1 MTQNTAI
8 RTDRSWLKP
17 LLAWAVFIAVAIAL
31 GSYAKAPVFPGMGR
45 MLPRVPAPPQDIST
59 LLYMLGVGSIVWYAV
74 VISLPLLVWLAR
86 KADTDRHSRAR
97 IILIA
102 LAIFATLLALTIV
115 VEYIVIYGDSSRG
128 PPLNAYLAI
137 GLKQD
142 LLPWIACAAI
152 VAAIETRRR
161 SVQARVERERLRAQ
175 IAEQRLIALTGQ
187 LHPHFLFN
195 TLQGISTLIHR
206 DADAA
211 DEMLSKLSDLL
222 RDLLRHRDNALVTL
236 GEEIRYIRT
245 YLEISQIRFADRLRF
260 SIDVAAGLD
269 GAAVPLFILQPLV
282 ENALNHGIG
291 GRAQGGSINVRATRQ
306 GDRLH
311 LEVTDDGVGIA
322 VPSDGMGLSNTRE
335 RLRASFDD
343 DQHLSIERGDNGGTV
358 ARIDI
363 PFRPVTH

>member
-1 MTQNTAI
+1 
-8 RTDRSWLKP
+8 
-17 LLAWAVFIAVAIAL
+17 
-31 GSYAKAPVFPGMGR
+31 
-45 MLPRVPAPPQDIST
+45 
-59 LLYMLGVGSIVWYAV
+59 MLGVGSIVWYAV

-102 LAIFATLLALTIV
+102 LAIFTTLLALTIV

-311 LEVTDDGVGIA
+311 LEVADDGVGIA

-343 DQHLSIERGDNGGTV
+343 DPQLSIQPGDSGGTV

-363 PFRPVTH
+363 PFRSVSR

>member
-1 MTQNTAI
+1 
-8 RTDRSWLKP
+8 
-17 LLAWAVFIAVAIAL
+17 
-31 GSYAKAPVFPGMGR
+31 
-45 MLPRVPAPPQDIST
+45 
-59 LLYMLGVGSIVWYAV
+59 MLGVGSIVWYAV
-74 VISLPLLVWLAR
+74 VISLPLLVWVAR
-86 KADTDRHSRAR
+86 RADTDRYSRAR
-97 IILIA
+97 IIVAAFAMFAVLVAITIA
-102 LAIFATLLALTIV
+102 A
-115 VEYIVIYGDSSRG
+115 EYFITYGDTTRG
-128 PPLNAYLAI
+128 PPFNAYLPI

-161 SVQARVERERLRAQ
+161 SVHARIERERLRAQ

-222 RDLLRHRDNALVTL
+222 RDLLRHRDTALVTL

-260 SIDVAAGLD
+260 SIDVASGLD

-291 GRAQGGSINVRATRQ
+291 SRAQGGSISVRAIRS

-311 LEVTDDGVGIA
+311 LEVADDGVGIA
-322 VPSDGMGLSNTRE
+322 APNEGMGLSNTRE

-343 DQHLSIERGDNGGTV
+343 DQHLVIERSDKGGTV

-363 PFRPVTH
+363 PFRPVAA

>member
-1 MTQNTAI
+1 M
-8 RTDRSWLKP
+8 
-17 LLAWAVFIAVAIAL
+17 LAWAVFIVIAIAL
-31 GSYAKAPVFPGMGR
+31 GTYAKAPVFPGMGR
-45 MLPRVPAPPQDIST
+45 MLPRIPAPPQDLST

-74 VISLPLLVWLAR
+74 VVSLPLLVSLAR
-86 KADTDRHSRAR
+86 RADTDRYSRAQ
-97 IILIA
+97 IIVVAIA
-102 LAIFATLLALTIV
+102 VFATLLSFTIA
-115 VEYIVIYGDSSRG
+115 VEYFITYSDPALR
-128 PPLNAYLAI
+128 PPFNAYLTI

-142 LLPWIACAAI
+142 LLPWVACAAI

-161 SVQARVERERLRAQ
+161 SVHARVERERLRAQ

-260 SIDVAAGLD
+260 SIDVAPGLE
-269 GAAVPLFILQPLV
+269 GAAVPLFIFQPLV

-291 GRAQGGSINVRATRQ
+291 GRAQGGSISVRAKRQ

-311 LEVTDDGVGIA
+311 LEVADDGVGIA
-322 VPSDGMGLSNTRE
+322 SSNEGMGLSNTRE
-335 RLRASFDD
+335 RLRASFGD
-343 DQHLSIERGDNGGTV
+343 DQHLSIEPGDDGGAV

-363 PFRPVTH
+363 PLRPPAS